1 MRKQLIEKIKRMTGA
16 LEPIPEDAVQIGFGD
31 HIPDF
36 VARTLLTFNEFSKQT
51 KEQKTK

>member
-31 HIPDF
+31 HVPDF
-36 VARTLLTFNEFSKQT
+36 VSRTLLSFNEFSKQT
-51 KEQKTK
+51 REQRTK